1 METDKE
7 QEKIRDNEWLWT
19 RKRKAKKQGK
29 IRNNV
34 RLWTRRDEEQEK
46 IRRLKER

>member
-34 RLWTRRDEEQEK
+34 RLWSGQGEMRDK
-46 IRRLKER
+46 KR